1 MGPCGIPGTL
11 QSLNLT
17 ASQEFRGACVRACYC
32 FPTSLATRQF
42 EIPMPEIPMRRRAGY
57 DARADSS
64 RSHLT
69 WRRCGVE

>member
-42 EIPMPEIPMRRRAGY
+42 EIPMPEIPMRLCY

-69 WRRCGVE
+69 WRCGVE